1 MWNNLK
7 IEWTANIWMKWQIVI
22 PKQVRNKFKLNTWDD
37 LVVLSGKFWIM
48 LIKSTDL
55 KDMMDNF
62 ENLIET
68 DKKL

>member
-37 LVVLSGKFWIM
+37 LVVLSWNFWIM

-55 KDMMDNF
+55 KDMINNF

>member
-7 IEWTANIWMKWQIVI
+7 IEWTANIWIKWQIVI

-37 LVVLSGKFWIM
+37 LVVLSWNFWIM